1 MPDQKTIIRQFLE
14 QIRDERMTS
23 ANTATRIGRA
33 FIMLL
38 DYLSGTDAPYI
49 RKDMAD
55 STPYLLQML
64 AGAVIGDSATLLKAN
79 GEIVTQ
85 LLQAMVGIESPLAVH
100 DDVESTDFEAG
111 EEGYRIAENNNGK
124 FEIEIDI
131 AKIRN
136 SIDAALAHITQADI
150 GEVISPIVFNRLVTM
165 LQGVVVN
172 VLESSDYSQGIDGYK
187 IYKQQNGRYI
197 LEISDLEVFG
207 KMVVHELEV
216 RKESYSGGNHSYSHA
231 GSHIVRVEEVH
242 AGIAVSRDGHVLHLS
257 GAIDRTETV
266 LHISGGTRDGNVLH
280 LSQSEQLYAY
290 RCFLKADDG
299 TMATTNWWRLND
311 QARCQ
316 TFNLDGRGKYQNIQN
331 SYYWRR
337 VVKIGMETLEDGL
350 LYDYIDLSAGDAVDG
365 STVPMAGDDIVQV
378 GNRTDTER
386 QGLLSFEVYGRYA
399 PAFKVYRGINGYS
412 LDGKMKI
419 CISPKYTELRLQKFV
434 IETEY
439 DAQQVPMERGPWE
452 KIKDHKCYYYDL
464 VQHRGSTW
472 LCIYPESG
480 INGIL
485 FTTEEPSAY
494 ATYWEVY
501 AAGGKDGSDGKSFNI
516 LGSYDSES
524 QLIAAHPTGE
534 VGQAYMVNGYLYIWD
549 EINTRWQNA
558 GRIQGDPGNGVRSVT
573 ISYGVSSSATDY
585 PTDWVSNPASLPLT
599 QGSWFFTRMVF
610 NYTNGQNSQP
620 SYSIAYFGQDGRYK
634 SIVFARTN
642 KDLSNATLTG
652 GTYNNPIPNSI
663 VVDGET
669 VVFYD
674 GDPGGESVL
683 WSTSDIFRPDNTHS
697 GWTTPRRMSDTA
709 TFDVEFSPN
718 ETKPADPSN
727 TESDRTAQ
735 GWYDPTRNPTHDF
748 STTIWRAERHKKN
761 GVWGAWAI
769 EKVKGEKGDKGD
781 SITLDRNNSYM
792 EYALSD
798 YGVAGQ
804 NRDYPSDITS
814 WSRTRPE
821 PVQGKFLWT
830 KDVTAYLE
838 GTTPTS
844 TVTYGVTYFGID
856 GGSVAID
863 TTRTFVKY
871 STQKGAS
878 KPADNTF
885 TLTDPPAMSP
895 GDYLWILSQTAYIG
909 VDNPLKSYSVSRV
922 GADGSDGDPGAD
934 GYTTHFAYAT
944 SADGSQGFS
953 TTNFNGATYIGTY
966 RDTNAADSTDYRDYT
981 WTQWKGNKG
990 DKGDKGDS
998 VAIDNSNSS
1007 TMYCVSNQGSTPPSS
1022 GWQVARPS
1030 ATKGQYIWSRVITAY
1045 TDGNSTTVYGCE
1057 YIPNDGADGDDG
1069 RDGVDGRD
1077 GTSVTIVGTP
1087 STTYCL
1093 TQSSSQP
1100 ADSQFTLSSIPAL
1113 TLGYYLW
1120 SKTVINY
1127 SDGNSVKQYGV
1138 SRLGTDGTNGV
1149 AGADGYT
1156 THFAYATSADGSQG
1170 FSTTNFDGATY
1181 IGTYRDRIAAD
1192 STDYHDYTWTQWKGN
1207 KGDKGDDGADGKD
1220 SATGYTTKS
1229 AIAIETDTEGRV
1241 LKDFSEEIGLGMYV
1255 NADDLTV
1262 TQVTVSEDTPRYV
1275 NTDRHL
1281 LVIHRSSTAYRSGSV
1296 LHTSDVTERVG
1307 SVLHIGGEHSSFVT
1321 VPRVVARKSQLL
1333 DEHIVKLSM
1342 KAIDAD
1348 GTEYQGRAYFQIL
1361 RNYVAENGQDGHTG
1375 ADGRDGTNGE
1385 NAIMLYLSPA
1395 NVIITQSDQE
1405 DGNGNY
1411 PIDLTNAFTDIRLM
1425 AGENDITS
1433 RATVKSV
1440 TPSSVTISGQNRATC
1455 AVTRSGQ
1462 RVTITALG
1470 TRADAAQGETPQ
1482 YFEAG
1487 YVTIIMTY
1495 NDLDY
1500 EARFNFL
1507 CNLLGSF
1514 KQRIV
1519 GDMQQIFATKTQY
1532 QQLANNALMKSEWDA
1547 KYEQSSQGT
1556 VAQLAKI
1563 VTITGVNGEN
1573 IFTQQQQALYAQTVS
1588 ENISELKSKVDNG
1601 KNLIPSAN
1609 DWVGNNGSAS
1619 TVSYGGRF
1627 AIADTSNDLYS
1638 PVVKLKK
1645 NTKYCFSAY
1654 FDNNPAND
1662 SAYALSTTKYANG
1675 YQLYAHGTT
1684 YTPVWH
1690 ADDNRYYFTFQTGNS
1705 DVYFAFNFFR
1715 SSANVLYRPQLEI
1728 GETPTEFEASSYEVS
1743 SLIKQVADAIELKVS
1758 DKVSTSV
1765 FNQTA
1770 QSLQTQVNGKASS
1783 SELTQTAESL
1793 QSQINGKASSS
1804 ELTQTASAIRS
1815 EISSGLSGKVDTST
1829 FNQTVNGI
1837 NAKVNSRSKNL
1848 LDCANG
1854 EGWREWSDNTMSDYD
1869 STKQKIISSDSYST
1883 AVYLRAGVTYV
1894 LSFYCHVE
1902 PSVLPFWC
1910 GGDPDVDS
1918 GVDSDDQLSELTLT
1932 RLSETYENVA
1942 RYYATFTPQNTGY
1955 YKFDIYDNSMVG
1967 FYRPQ
1972 IEVGDSTPTDWE
1984 PGGRN
1989 SEGQIQVA
1997 AENVR
2002 LGVKNALSQ
2011 AGIDIDAHTVRLYGN
2026 KVTFSNA
2033 SGTVTDMIS
2042 IDPETGTLIAED
2054 GVFRGSLLFH
2064 RVITQSG
2071 QYHIAKIYSAPYV
2084 TVDGQTYEGTP
2095 VKLVAD
2101 TVIVSGSINSV
2112 GSNTTVYFPPASLFP
2127 GAKVKIINGTYSTSQ
2142 GSFELEL
2149 STITL
2154 HVNHPYGA
2162 EQRAEDN
2169 GLVAQNHFAVAM
2181 PFTDYLDHEIFGYF
2195 EELTY
2200 NIYKS
2205 IELVS
2210 TKNMFNGNAY
2220 YVWMVID
2227 ADAEES

>member
-100 DDVESTDFEAG
+100 DDIESTDFEAG
-111 EEGYRIAENNNGK
+111 EEGYRIAENGNGK

-131 AKIRN
+131 ANIRN

-231 GSHIVRVEEVH
+231 GSHIVRVEEVR
-242 AGIAVSRDGHVLHLS
+242 AGITVSRDGHVLHLS
-257 GAIDRTETV
+257 GAIDRTGTV
-266 LHISGGTRDGNVLH
+266 LHVSGGTRDGNVLH
-280 LSQSEQLYAY
+280 LSQSSQLYAY

-299 TMATTNWWRLND
+299 TMATANWWRLND

-365 STVPMAGDDIVQV
+365 STVPTAGDDIVQV

-399 PAFKVYRGINGYS
+399 PAFKVYRGINGYT
-412 LDGKMKI
+412 LEGKMKI

-516 LGSYDSES
+516 LGSYDTES

-610 NYTNGQNSQP
+610 NYTNGQSSQP

-642 KDLSNATLTG
+642 KDLSNASLTG

-683 WSTSDIFRPDNTHS
+683 WSTSDIFRPDNTHT

-727 TESDRTAQ
+727 TESERTAQ

-781 SITLDRNNSYM
+781 SITIDLNNSYM

-814 WSRTRPE
+814 WSRNRPE

-885 TLTDPPAMSP
+885 TLTDPPTMSP

-909 VDNPLKSYSVSRV
+909 IDTPLKSYSVSRV
-922 GADGSDGDPGAD
+922 GADGSDGDPGTD

-1022 GWQVARPS
+1022 GWQVSRPS

-1057 YIPNDGADGDDG
+1057 YIPNDGADGQ
-1069 RDGVDGRD
+1069 D

-1093 TQSSSQP
+1093 TQSSTQP

-1156 THFAYATSADGSQG
+1156 THFAYATSADGSQS

-1192 STDYHDYTWTQWKGN
+1192 STDYRDYTWTQWKGN
-1207 KGDKGDDGADGKD
+1207 KGDDGADGKD

-1229 AIAIETDTEGRV
+1229 AIVIETDTEGRV
-1241 LKDFSEEIGLGMYV
+1241 LKDFSEEVGLGMYV

-1262 TQVTVSEDTPRYV
+1262 TQVTVAEDTPRYV

-1281 LVIHRSSTAYRSGSV
+1281 LVIHRNSTAYRSGSV
-1296 LHTSDVTERVG
+1296 LHTSDITERVG
-1307 SVLHIGGEHSSFVT
+1307 SVLHIGGEDSSFVT

-1385 NAIMLYLSPA
+1385 NAIMLYFSPA
-1395 NVIITQSDQE
+1395 NVIITQTDQE

-1440 TPSSVTISGQNRATC
+1440 TPSSVTISGQDRATC
-1455 AVTRSGQ
+1455 TVTRSGQ
-1462 RVTITALG
+1462 RITITALG

-1495 NDLDY
+1495 NDIDY

-1563 VTITGVNGEN
+1563 VAITGVNGEN

-1601 KNLIPSAN
+1601 KNLMPSAN
-1609 DWVGNNGSAS
+1609 GWVGNNGSAS

-1627 AIADTSNDLYS
+1627 AINDTSNDLYS
-1638 PVVKLKK
+1638 PVVKLEK
-1645 NTKYCFSAY
+1645 NTTYCFSAD
-1654 FDNNPAND
+1654 FDINPVND

-1675 YQLYAHGTT
+1675 YEQYTYGTT
-1684 YTPVWH
+1684 DTPVWH
-1690 ADDNRYYFTFQTGNS
+1690 TEGNRRYFSFRTGNS
-1705 DVYFAFNFFR
+1705 DVYFVFNFYPG
-1715 SSANVLYRPQLEI
+1715 SQTVLYRPQLEK

-1854 EGWREWSDNTMSDYD
+1854 EGWRNWYDNSLADYD
-1869 STKQKIISSDSYST
+1869 STKQKIIGSDCYST
-1883 AVYLRAGVTYV
+1883 AVYLKAGVTYV
-1894 LSFYCHVE
+1894 FSFYGQIQANVM
-1902 PSVLPFWC
+1902 PFRC

-1918 GVDSDDQLSELTLT
+1918 NVDGDDQLTDLELTQ
-1932 RLSETYENVA
+1932 LSETYENVP
-1942 RYYATFTPQNTGY
+1942 RHYGTFTPQNTGY
-1955 YKFDIYDNSMVG
+1955 YKFDIYDDELSC

-1972 IEVGDSTPTDWE
+1972 IELGNGTPTDWE

-1989 SEGQIQVA
+1989 TEGHIQVA
-1997 AENVR
+1997 ADNVR

-2011 AGIDIDAHTVRLYGN
+2011 AGINIDAHTIQLYGD

-2033 SGTVTDMIS
+2033 DGTVNNLVS
-2042 IDPETGTLIAED
+2042 IDPETGALHAVD
-2054 GVFRGSLLFH
+2054 GVFEGSLLFH
-2064 RVITQSG
+2064 KVVNGKFYSNLNN
-2071 QYHIAKIYSAPYV
+2071 YIYLYDFAWYYDESIGDNV
-2084 TVDGQTYEGTP
+2084 ESVP
-2095 VKLVAD
+2095 VKLKGD
-2101 TVIVSGSINSV
+2101 ILIVSG
-2112 GSNTTVYFPPASLFP
+2112 NTYNCVSRYYDIYLPPADSFR
-2127 GAKVKIINGTYSTSQ
+2127 GAQIKIVNGTYQSTGTFQ
-2142 GSFELEL
+2142 RDKV
-2149 STITL
+2149 TIRMY
-2154 HVNHPYGA
+2154 VNHPRGT
-2162 EQRAEDN
+2162 EQRAEDVE
-2169 GLVAQNHFAVAM
+2169 LIAKNHFFALT
-2181 PFTDYLDHEIFGYF
+2181 PFTWRTGFDVHGHLETLEYDAYDV
-2195 EELTY
+2195 
-2200 NIYKS
+2200 

-2210 TKNMFNGNAY
+2210 TQNPYHPEY
-2220 YVWMVID
+2220 YVWMVITTQ
-2227 ADAEES
+2227 EY

>member
-1 MPDQKTIIRQFLE
+1 MHKKGKMPDHRTTIRQFLE

-38 DYLSGTDAPYI
+38 DYMSDAPYI
-49 RKDMAD
+49 RKDQND
-55 STPYLLQML
+55 STSYILQML
-64 AGAVIGDSATLLKAN
+64 AGAIIGDSATLLKAN

-85 LLQAMVGIESPLAVH
+85 LLQAMIGIETPIGIV
-100 DDVESTDFEAG
+100 DDVESSDFSSDTSG
-111 EEGYRIAENNNGK
+111 FRIAEDGSGK
-124 FEIEIDI
+124 YVLEIDE
-131 AKIRN
+131 AKIRDN
-136 SIDAALAHITQADI
+136 IEAAVAQFAQADI

-165 LQGVVVN
+165 LQGLVCN
-172 VLESSDYSQGIDGYK
+172 VLESSDYDQGVQGYK
-187 IYKQQNGRYI
+187 LYKQQNGRYI
-197 LEISDLEVFG
+197 LEISDIEVFG

-216 RKESYSGGNHSYSHA
+216 RKESYSGGNRTYSHA
-231 GSHIVRVEEVH
+231 GSHIVRVEEVY
-242 AGIAVSRDGHVLHLS
+242 AGLSVSRVGNVLHLD
-257 GAIDRTETV
+257 GAVDVTGNV
-266 LHISGGTRDGNVLH
+266 LHISGGTLIGNVLH
-280 LSQSEQLYAY
+280 LSDSEQLYAY

-299 TMATTNWWRLND
+299 SIATTNWWRVND

-316 TFNLDGRGKYQNIQN
+316 TYNLDGRGKYNNVQN

-337 VVKIGMETLEDGL
+337 VLKIGMEELEDGL
-350 LYDYIDLSAGDAVDG
+350 MYDYLDLSAGDAVSG

-386 QGLLSFEVYGRYA
+386 QGILSFEVYGRYA
-399 PAFKVYRGINGYS
+399 PAFKVYRGINSYT
-412 LDGKMKI
+412 LEGKMKI
-419 CISPKYTELRLQKFV
+419 CISPRYTELRLQKFI

-439 DAQQVPMERGPWE
+439 DTQPVVMERGPWD
-452 KIKDHKCYYYDL
+452 KIKDHRCYYYNV
-464 VQHRGSTW
+464 VQHHGASW
-472 LCIYPESG
+472 LCTFPESG
-480 INGIL
+480 INGIYY
-485 FTTEEPSAY
+485 TTEEPSEY

-501 AAGGKDGSDGKSFNI
+501 ASAGKDGSDGKSFNI
-516 LGSYDSES
+516 LGSYATETE
-524 QLIAAHPTGE
+524 LTTAHPTGE
-534 VGQAYMVNGYLYIWD
+534 ISQAYLVNGFLYVWD
-549 EINTRWQNA
+549 EVNSRWQNA
-558 GRIQGDPGNGVRSVT
+558 GRFQGETGNGVSSVT
-573 ISYGVSSSATDY
+573 ISYGVSDSPTAY
-585 PTDWVSNPASLPLT
+585 PTEWESNPASLVLV
-599 QGSWFFTRMVF
+599 QGKWLFTRMVF
-610 NYTNGQNSQP
+610 NYTNGSTSQP
-620 SYSIAYFGQDGRYK
+620 SYSMAYFGQDGRYK

-642 KDLSNATLTG
+642 KDISNASLTG
-652 GTYNNPIPNSI
+652 GTYDSPIPNSI

-669 VVFYD
+669 ITFSD
-674 GDPGGESVL
+674 GDPGGEAVL
-683 WSTSDIFRPDNTHS
+683 WATSDIFRPDNTHV
-697 GWTTPRRMSDTA
+697 GWTPPRRQTDTS
-709 TFDVEFSPN
+709 TFDVEFSPSV
-718 ETKPADPSN
+718 TKPANPSD
-727 TESDRTAQ
+727 TESARTAQ
-735 GWYDPTRNPTHDF
+735 GWYDPDRNPTFDF
-748 STTIWRAERHKKN
+748 STTIWRAERRKKN
-761 GVWGAWAI
+761 GVWGSWAI
-769 EKVKGEKGDKGD
+769 EKVKGEKGEKGEKGD
-781 SITLDRNNSYM
+781 NITIDSNNSSTMYC
-792 EYALSD
+792 
-798 YGVAGQ
+798 VANQ
-804 NRDYPSDITS
+804 
-814 WSRTRPE
+814 
-821 PVQGKFLWT
+821 
-830 KDVTAYLE
+830 
-838 GTTPTS
+838 GTTPPAANAGWQVARPNASKGQYVWSRVITAYSDGNSTTVYGCEYIPTDGQNGANGADGTS
-844 TVTYGVTYFGID
+844 VTIVGTPLTTYCLTQSGTQPADSQFTLTSIPALTLGYYLWSKTEVNYSDGNQAKTYGVN
-856 GGSVAID
+856 
-863 TTRTFVKY
+863 R
-871 STQKGAS
+871 
-878 KPADNTF
+878 
-885 TLTDPPAMSP
+885 L
-895 GDYLWILSQTAYIG
+895 
-909 VDNPLKSYSVSRV
+909 
-922 GADGSDGDPGAD
+922 GADGSNGTPGTD

-944 SADGSQGFS
+944 SADGSENFS

-966 RDTNAADSTDYRDYT
+966 RDKNAADSTNYRDYT

-990 DKGDKGDS
+990 D
-998 VAIDNSNSS
+998 
-1007 TMYCVSNQGSTPPSS
+1007 T
-1022 GWQVARPS
+1022 
-1030 ATKGQYIWSRVITAY
+1030 
-1045 TDGNSTTVYGCE
+1045 
-1057 YIPNDGADGDDG
+1057 GA
-1069 RDGVDGRD
+1069 
-1077 GTSVTIVGTP
+1077 
-1087 STTYCL
+1087 
-1093 TQSSSQP
+1093 
-1100 ADSQFTLSSIPAL
+1100 
-1113 TLGYYLW
+1113 
-1120 SKTVINY
+1120 
-1127 SDGNSVKQYGV
+1127 
-1138 SRLGTDGTNGV
+1138 
-1149 AGADGYT
+1149 
-1156 THFAYATSADGSQG
+1156 
-1170 FSTTNFDGATY
+1170 
-1181 IGTYRDRIAAD
+1181 
-1192 STDYHDYTWTQWKGN
+1192 
-1207 KGDKGDDGADGKD
+1207 DGADGKD
-1220 SATGYTTKS
+1220 SATGYTAKS
-1229 AIAIETDTEGRV
+1229 AIAIETNIEGRV
-1241 LKDFSEEIGLGMYV
+1241 LADFSEEVELGMYV
-1255 NADDLTV
+1255 GADDLTV
-1262 TQVTVSEDTPRYV
+1262 TRVTVSEGAPRYV
-1275 NTDRHL
+1275 LTDRHI
-1281 LVIHRSSTAYRSGSV
+1281 LVIHRSSTAYRSGTV
-1296 LHTSDVTERVG
+1296 LHTSDITERVG
-1307 SVLHIGGEHSSFVT
+1307 SVLHVGGEHSSFVT

-1333 DEHIVKLSM
+1333 DEHIVKLSLS
-1342 KAIDAD
+1342 AIDIN
-1348 GTEYQGRAYFQIL
+1348 GTEYQARAYFQIL
-1361 RNYVAENGQDGHTG
+1361 RNYIAEDGKDGHT
-1375 ADGRDGTNGE
+1375 GTNGE

-1482 YFEAG
+1482 YFEVG

-1563 VTITGVNGEN
+1563 VAITGVNGEN

-1627 AIADTSNDLYS
+1627 AITDTSNDLYS

-1743 SLIKQVADAIELKVS
+1743 SLIKQVADAIEMKVS

-1783 SELTQTAESL
+1783 SELTQTASTL
-1793 QSQINGKASSS
+1793 
-1804 ELTQTASAIRS
+1804 RS

-1883 AVYLRAGVTYV
+1883 AVYLKAGVTYV

-1955 YKFDIYDNSMVG
+1955 YKFDIYGNSMVG

-1972 IEVGDSTPTDWE
+1972 IEVGDSTPTAWE

-2064 RVITQSG
+2064 RMISQSG

-2101 TVIVSGSINSV
+2101 IVIVSGSINSV

-2142 GSFELEL
+2142 GHFELEL

-2205 IELVS
+2205 VELVS

>member
-1 MPDQKTIIRQFLE
+1 MPDQKTIIRQFLQ

-85 LLQAMVGIESPLAVH
+85 LLQAMVGIESPLAIH

-111 EEGYRIAENNNGK
+111 EEGYRIAEDNNGK

-266 LHISGGTRDGNVLH
+266 LHVSGGTRDGNVLH

-399 PAFKVYRGINGYS
+399 PAFKVYRGINGYT
-412 LDGKMKI
+412 LEGKMKI

-610 NYTNGQNSQP
+610 NYTNGQSSQP

-642 KDLSNATLTG
+642 KDLSNASLTG
-652 GTYNNPIPNSI
+652 GTYNNPVPNSI

-683 WSTSDIFRPDNTHS
+683 WSTSDIFRPDNTHT

-727 TESDRTAQ
+727 TESERTAQ

-885 TLTDPPAMSP
+885 TLTDPPTMSP

-909 VDNPLKSYSVSRV
+909 IDTPLKSYSVSRV
-922 GADGSDGDPGAD
+922 GADGSDGDPGTD

-966 RDTNAADSTDYRDYT
+966 RDTNAADSTNYR
-981 WTQWKGNKG
+981 
-990 DKGDKGDS
+990 
-998 VAIDNSNSS
+998 
-1007 TMYCVSNQGSTPPSS
+1007 
-1022 GWQVARPS
+1022 
-1030 ATKGQYIWSRVITAY
+1030 
-1045 TDGNSTTVYGCE
+1045 
-1057 YIPNDGADGDDG
+1057 
-1069 RDGVDGRD
+1069 
-1077 GTSVTIVGTP
+1077 
-1087 STTYCL
+1087 
-1093 TQSSSQP
+1093 
-1100 ADSQFTLSSIPAL
+1100 
-1113 TLGYYLW
+1113 
-1120 SKTVINY
+1120 
-1127 SDGNSVKQYGV
+1127 
-1138 SRLGTDGTNGV
+1138 
-1149 AGADGYT
+1149 
-1156 THFAYATSADGSQG
+1156 
-1170 FSTTNFDGATY
+1170 
-1181 IGTYRDRIAAD
+1181 
-1192 STDYHDYTWTQWKGN
+1192 DYTWTQWKGN

-1241 LKDFSEEIGLGMYV
+1241 LKDFSEEVGLGMYV

-1296 LHTSDVTERVG
+1296 LHTSDITERVG

-1395 NVIITQSDQE
+1395 NVIITQTDQE

-1440 TPSSVTISGQNRATC
+1440 TPSSVTISGQDRATC
-1455 AVTRSGQ
+1455 TVTRSGQ
-1462 RVTITALG
+1462 RIFITALG

-1563 VTITGVNGEN
+1563 VAITGVNGEN

-1601 KNLIPSAN
+1601 KNLMPSAN
-1609 DWVGNNGSAS
+1609 DWVGNNGVAS

-1627 AIADTSNDLYS
+1627 AINDTSNDLYS
-1638 PVVKLKK
+1638 PVVKLEK
-1645 NTKYCFSAY
+1645 NTTYCFSAE
-1654 FDNNPAND
+1654 FDINPAND

-1675 YQLYAHGTT
+1675 FEQYTYGTT
-1684 YTPVWH
+1684 DTPVWH
-1690 ADDNRYYFTFQTGNS
+1690 TEGNRRYFSFRTGNS
-1705 DVYFAFNFFR
+1705 DVYFVFNFYPG
-1715 SSANVLYRPQLEI
+1715 SQTVLYRPQLEK

-1770 QSLQTQVNGKASS
+1770 QFLQTQVNGKASSSELTQTAESLQTQINGKASS

-1829 FNQTVNGI
+1829 FSQTVNGI

-1854 EGWREWSDNTMSDYD
+1854 EGWRNWYDNSLADYD
-1869 STKQKIISSDSYST
+1869 STKQKIIGSDCYST
-1883 AVYLRAGVTYV
+1883 AVYLKSGVPYV
-1894 LSFYCHVE
+1894 FSFYCHTDAR
-1902 PSVLPFWC
+1902 VLPFWC

-1918 GVDSDDQLSELTLT
+1918 DVDGEDQLNELTLT
-1932 RLSETYENVA
+1932 QLSETYENVP
-1942 RYYATFTPQNTGY
+1942 RYYGTFTPQNTGY
-1955 YKFDIYDNSMVG
+1955 YKFDIYSDEISC

-1972 IEVGDSTPTDWE
+1972 IELGNSTPTDWE

-1989 SEGQIQVA
+1989 TEGHIQVA
-1997 AENVR
+1997 ADNVR

-2011 AGIDIDAHTVRLYGN
+2011 AGINIDAHTIRLYGD

-2033 SGTVTDMIS
+2033 SGTVNGMIS

-2064 RVITQSG
+2064 RIIAQSG
-2071 QYHIAKIYSAPYV
+2071 QYHTAKIYSAPYV

-2101 TVIVSGSINSV
+2101 IVIVNGSINSV
-2112 GSNTTVYFPPASLFP
+2112 GSNTTIYFPPASLFP
-2127 GAKVKIINGTYSTSQ
+2127 GAKIKIINGTYSTSQ
-2142 GSFELEL
+2142 GHFELEL

-2162 EQRAEDN
+2162 EQRAEDY

-2205 IELVS
+2205 VELVS
-2210 TKNMFNGNAY
+2210 TKNMFNVNAY

-2227 ADAEES
+2227 AQES